1 MNNSDIRELKL
12 FVKFSAVLLT
22 SLYILCRL
30 TTATYADDVLVADAP
45 GNIGGNNGINSE
57 STILDSFRIDISS
70 DRNIENHDGTAP
82 DIIYAPDS
90 TGGRSSVPA
99 PVDIHDAVD
108 ITNENNEPTEE
119 SIRILRPGDQSNE
132 YGAESETISIDDIY
146 VPDSDDDC
154 PVSSAVPLPIE
165 LQEYLW
171 TKCKKA
177 TGDYKNYYAFCLG
190 VMEHESSFRAKATH
204 HNSNGS
210 TDRGIMQIN
219 SSNIGKMKR
228 AGFIS
233 CAEDLYNAY
242 KWIDCGVHMLNN
254 YSSQFGVSESAY
266 YAYNTGRERKG
277 SNKNSRIVM
286 GYMSKWNTVLFG

>member
-1 MNNSDIRELKL
+1 MNLKA
-12 FVKFSAVLLT
+12 KRMALLT
-22 SLYILCRL
+22 LLIFSFSL
-30 TTATYADDVLVADAP
+30 TTNAYADEVILAEAP
-45 GNIGGNNGINSE
+45 GNMEVINDISE
-57 STILDSFRIDISS
+57 STITDIST
-70 DRNIENHDGTAP
+70 DRSNESNDAPVP

-90 TGGRSSVPA
+90 NSGRNSVST
-99 PVDIHDAVD
+99 AVD
-108 ITNENNEPTEE
+108 LNGSVGSFNEANAGTKESSRIIRVGDQQSQQSTSSENVTEE
-119 SIRILRPGDQSNE
+119 VEVYI
-132 YGAESETISIDDIY
+132 
-146 VPDSDDDC
+146 PDSDDDC

-233 CAEDLYNAY
+233 SAEDLYNAY
-242 KWIDCGVHMLNN
+242 KCIDCGVHMLNN
-254 YSSQFGVSESAY
+254 YIGMFGVSESAY
-266 YAYNTGRERKG
+266 YAYNTGRERHG

-286 GYMSKWNTVLFG
+286 KYMAKWNATVFG

>member
-1 MNNSDIRELKL
+1 MQTDKKEKREFRL
-12 FVKFSAVLLT
+12 FLIYAGVLLLAI
-22 SLYILCRL
+22 SGFCMIKSH
-30 TTATYADDVLVADAP
+30 AEEVIVAEAP
-45 GNIGGNNGINSE
+45 SNVGGNNETSIAGNINY
-57 STILDSFRIDISS
+57 IS
-70 DRNIENHDGTAP
+70 DGGSNQGVQSLAP
-82 DIIYAPDS
+82 NIIYAP
-90 TGGRSSVPA
+90 SSDDGSFV
-99 PVDIHDAVD
+99 
-108 ITNENNEPTEE
+108 
-119 SIRILRPGDQSNE
+119 
-132 YGAESETISIDDIY
+132 ISINSDPDADIDNSGEGNQSPNILYKASGSNTNNDNQPAETGEHIELDDIY

-154 PVSSAVPLPIE
+154 PVSDKVPLPVE

-190 VMEHESSFRAKATH
+190 VMEHESSFRPSATH

-219 SSNIGKMKR
+219 SSNIGKMRR

-233 CAEDLYNAY
+233 SAEDLYNAY
-242 KWIDCGVHMLNN
+242 KCIDCGVHMLNN
-254 YSSQFGVSESAY
+254 YISQFGVSESAY

-286 GYMSKWNTVLFG
+286 GYMSKWNTIIFG

>member
-1 MNNSDIRELKL
+1 MNLKTTRI
-12 FVKFSAVLLT
+12 ALLT
-22 SLYILCRL
+22 LLIFSFSL
-30 TTATYADDVLVADAP
+30 TTNAYADEVILAEAP
-45 GNIGGNNGINSE
+45 GNMEVINDVGE
-57 STILDSFRIDISS
+57 STITDIST
-70 DRNIENHDGTAP
+70 DRSNEGNEASAP
-82 DIIYAPDS
+82 SIIYAPDPNSGRGSVS
-90 TGGRSSVPA
+90 TTVDLNDSVGGFNEANAGTKETSRIIRVRDQQSQQSTSSGNV
-99 PVDIHDAVD
+99 
-108 ITNENNEPTEE
+108 TEE
-119 SIRILRPGDQSNE
+119 VEVYI
-132 YGAESETISIDDIY
+132 
-146 VPDSDDDC
+146 PDSDDDC

-233 CAEDLYNAY
+233 SAEDLYNAY
-242 KWIDCGVHMLNN
+242 KCIDCGVHMLNN
-254 YSSQFGVSESAY
+254 YIGMFGVSESAY
-266 YAYNTGRERKG
+266 YAYNTGRERQG

-286 GYMSKWNTVLFG
+286 KYMAKWNATVFG

>member
-1 MNNSDIRELKL
+1 MNNLDIREFKL
-12 FVKFSAVLLT
+12 FVKFGAVLLT

-45 GNIGGNNGINSE
+45 GNVGGNNGINSE
-57 STILDSFRIDISS
+57 STIIDISS

-82 DIIYAPDS
+82 NIIYAPDS
-90 TGGRSSVPA
+90 TGGRSSVSV
-99 PVDIHDAVD
+99 PVDIHDSVD
-108 ITNENNEPTEE
+108 SINETHESTEE

-132 YGAESETISIDDIY
+132 SSSESETISVDDIY

-154 PVSSAVPLPIE
+154 PVSEAVPLPIE

-171 TKCKKA
+171 TKAKKA
-177 TGDYKNYYAFCLG
+177 TGDYKNYYAFLLG

-204 HNSNGS
+204 YNKNGS

-233 CAEDLYNAY
+233 SADDLYNAY
-242 KWIDCGVHMLNN
+242 KCIDCGVHMLNN
-254 YSSQFGVSESAY
+254 YISQFGVSESAY

-286 GYMSKWNTVLFG
+286 D

>member
-1 MNNSDIRELKL
+1 MNLK
-12 FVKFSAVLLT
+12 ATRMALLT
-22 SLYILCRL
+22 LLIFSFSL
-30 TTATYADDVLVADAP
+30 TTNAYADEVILAEAP
-45 GNIGGNNGINSE
+45 GNMEVINDVSE
-57 STILDSFRIDISS
+57 NTITDIST
-70 DRNIENHDGTAP
+70 DRSNEGNETSVP
-82 DIIYAPDS
+82 SIIYAPDS
-90 TGGRSSVPA
+90 DSGRNSVS
-99 PVDIHDAVD
+99 IAVD
-108 ITNENNEPTEE
+108 LNGSVGSFNEADAGSKETSRIIRVGDQQSQQSTSSGNVTEE
-119 SIRILRPGDQSNE
+119 VEVYI
-132 YGAESETISIDDIY
+132 
-146 VPDSDDDC
+146 PDSDDDC

-233 CAEDLYNAY
+233 SAEDLYNAY
-242 KWIDCGVHMLNN
+242 KCIDCGVHMLNN
-254 YSSQFGVSESAY
+254 YIGMFGVSESAY
-266 YAYNTGRERKG
+266 YAYNTGRERQG

-286 GYMSKWNTVLFG
+286 KYMAKWNATVFG

>member
-1 MNNSDIRELKL
+1 MNTSTSNDIREFKL

-22 SLYILCRL
+22 SIYILCRL
-30 TTATYADDVLVADAP
+30 TTTAYADEVLLADAP
-45 GNIGGNNGINSE
+45 GNIGGNNGINAE
-57 STILDSFRIDISS
+57 NTINDIYT
-70 DRNIENHDGTAP
+70 DRNVENHDGTAP
-82 DIIYAPDS
+82 SIIYAPDS
-90 TGGRSSVPA
+90 AGRGGSVPA

-108 ITNENNEPTEE
+108 ITNETNEPTEE

-132 YGAESETISIDDIY
+132 SGAESETISIDDIY

-154 PVSSAVPLPIE
+154 PVSSAVPLPVE

-242 KWIDCGVHMLNN
+242 KCIDCGVHMLNN
-254 YSSQFGVSESAY
+254 YIGMFGVSESAY
-266 YAYNTGRERKG
+266 YAYNTGRERHG

-286 GYMSKWNTVLFG
+286 KYMAKWNATVFG